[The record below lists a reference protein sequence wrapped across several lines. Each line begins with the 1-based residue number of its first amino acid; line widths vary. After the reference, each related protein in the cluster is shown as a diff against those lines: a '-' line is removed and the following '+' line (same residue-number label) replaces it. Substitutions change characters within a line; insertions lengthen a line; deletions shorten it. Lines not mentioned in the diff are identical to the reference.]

1 MVKCVQF
8 LLIVR
13 SVFLKFYNR
22 INFFVSKGENK
33 SMLQN
38 LLNLLKGAYGADPL
52 QNAMLA
58 N

>member
-1 MVKCVQF
+1 MRAIF
-8 LLIVR
+8 FIVR

-33 SMLQN
+33 EEIQN
-38 LLNLLKGAYGADPL
+38 LLTLLKGAYGADPL